1 MSLIVHKSY
10 LPGFGL
16 WGHQDQRPLCVYT
29 VLSINDEVRDCA
41 AYRGVGPSF
50 NEERDPEGYA
60 DLMERI
66 RGGGSKIMAAE
77 AEELFDEIELMELR
91 YRR

>member
-1 MSLIVHKSY
+1 MLLTHKQF
-10 LPGFGL
+10 LPAFGIE
-16 WGHQDQRPLCVYT
+16 GIEDQRPVCVYT
-29 VLSINDEVRDCA
+29 VLSINEQVRDCA
-41 AYRGVGPSF
+41 AYRGVGPSIS
-50 NEERDPEGYA
+50 EESNPDGYA

-77 AEELFDEIELMELR
+77 AEELFSEIELMELR